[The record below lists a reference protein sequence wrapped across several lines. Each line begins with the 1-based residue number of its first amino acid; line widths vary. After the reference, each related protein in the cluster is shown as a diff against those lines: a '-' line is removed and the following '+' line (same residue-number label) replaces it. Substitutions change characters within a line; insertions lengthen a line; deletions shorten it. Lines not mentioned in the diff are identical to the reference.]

1 MITQTF
7 WLLKIIGPNYLEAV
21 YMSRASPANQAE
33 LCHENLSST
42 QKDHLNELYAVVAV
56 IRILLSELAPL
67 TRLAQLI

>member
-42 QKDHLNELYAVVAV
+42 QKDNLN
-56 IRILLSELAPL
+56 
-67 TRLAQLI
+67 